1 MKYTEINDEGIEKL
15 MDIFYSRI
23 RVHKDLGP
31 IFNGAVGT
39 DDESWERHK
48 EKIAKFWKTM
58 LLNKNFYM
66 GNPVQPHINLLP
78 FDIKLFDTWLDL
90 FKECLNEIFEEKAA
104 NKYYEVA
111 ENIGRNFK
119 AVLFQ
124 Q

>member
-1 MKYTEINDEGIEKL
+1 MKYTEINEEGIEKL
-15 MDIFYSRI
+15 MDIFYAKI
-23 RVHKDLGP
+23 RVHKELGP

-39 DDESWERHK
+39 DDASWERHK

-58 LLNKNFYM
+58 LLNKNLYM

-78 FDIKLFDTWLDL
+78 FDIKLFDVWLNL
-90 FKECLNEIFEEKAA
+90 FKECLNEVFEEKAT
-104 NKYYEVA
+104 NHYYEVA
-111 ENIGRNFK
+111 DNIGRNFK

>member
-1 MKYTEINDEGIEKL
+1 MKYNEINSEGIEKL
-15 MDIFYSRI
+15 MDIFYARI
-23 RVHKDLGP
+23 RTNEQLGP
-31 IFNGAVGT
+31 IFNGAVGI
-39 DDESWERHK
+39 DDASWERHK

-58 LLNKNFYM
+58 LLNERLYM

-78 FDIKLFDTWLDL
+78 FDIKLFDVWLDL
-90 FKECLNEIFEEKAA
+90 FKECLNEVFEEKAA